1 MRIALLTDIHANLPA
16 LIAVLAAIQPR
27 GCERIYHAGD
37 LIGIGPY
44 PAEVVDLAIS
54 NGVRCVLGN
63 HDELVVKGLPLD
75 PVPGMGDDELMHQH
89 WTHSRLDKPRRDFI
103 RGFPYMLQEQIEG
116 VQLTVVHF
124 ALTQQQN
131 AFKPVDFRGSEEEIL
146 GLFSD
151 TPGELMCFGHLHGQ
165 RLNREYG
172 SRHFLNPGSLGTGAQ
187 AEASYAWIELREGRF
202 EIEMLRVPYQRGE
215 LLARYDQL
223 EIPAREVI
231 RKIFFGVTG

>member
-16 LIAVLAAIQPR
+16 LTAVLAAIQPR

-44 PAEVVDLAIS
+44 PAEVVDLAMS
-54 NGVRCVLGN
+54 SGMRCVLGN
-63 HDELVVKGLPLD
+63 HDELVIKGLPLD

-103 RGFPYMLQEQIEG
+103 RGFPYMLQEEIEG

-124 ALTQQQN
+124 ALTQQGN
-131 AFKPVDFRGSEEEIL
+131 AFKPVNFRGSEEEIL
-146 GLFSD
+146 GLFAD
-151 TPGELMCFGHLHGQ
+151 TPGQLVCYGHLHGQ
-165 RLNREYG
+165 RVNRAYG
-172 SRHFLNPGSLGTGAQ
+172 GRHFLNPGSLGTGAQ
-187 AEASYAWIELREGRF
+187 AEAAYAVIELREGCF
-202 EIEMLRVPYQRGE
+202 EIELRRVPYEREE
-215 LLARYDQL
+215 LLARYDRL

-231 RKIFFGVTG
+231 RRIFFGIT